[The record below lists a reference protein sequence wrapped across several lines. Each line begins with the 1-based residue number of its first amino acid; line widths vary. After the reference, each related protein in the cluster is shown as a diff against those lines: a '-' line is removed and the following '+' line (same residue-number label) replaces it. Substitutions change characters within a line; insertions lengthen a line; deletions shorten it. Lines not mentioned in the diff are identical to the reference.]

1 MKKAFIRISEDGKFT
16 KFDGDNLDALQKAVG
31 GWITTAPITH
41 DGLIPG
47 NVTAYADDEGL
58 LKGCAY
64 NATASTICGYQ
75 LVGPVVIRATKSV
88 LAKLGGFGLKDLDSL
103 PEFRS

>member
-1 MKKAFIRISEDGKFT
+1 MKKVFIRISEDGKFS
-16 KFDGDNLDALQKAVG
+16 KFDGDKLDNLQKAVG
-31 GWITTAPITH
+31 GWITTAPITRY
-41 DGLIPG
+41 GLIPG
-47 NVTAYADDEGL
+47 NTTAYADDEGL

-88 LAKLGGFGLKDLDSL
+88 RVKLSEYGLTSLDSL
-103 PEFRS
+103 PEFR